1 MNIGT
6 MLKDVLTSLV
16 QPPVTERY
24 PFERP
29 RVPTRLRGLLTW
41 DREKCVGC
49 GLCARVCPAEA
60 IELTVIDKKEK
71 RFVQHYRLDRCLL
84 CAQCV
89 YSCPTSALAMSSEKW
104 ELAALKKEQFDV
116 YYGEDADVQA
126 AMASQAG

>member
-1 MNIGT
+1 

-49 GLCARVCPAEA
+49 GLCVRVCPAEA

-71 RFVQHYRLDRCLL
+71 RFVQHYYLDRCLL

-89 YSCPTSALAMSSEKW
+89 YSCPTSALAMSNEKW

-116 YYGEDADVQA
+116 YYGEHADVQA
-126 AMASQAG
+126 AMASHAG